1 MDSEQL
7 PISEKRLLNAPVETL
22 SWSRLTVTVKE
33 GKTGQPK
40 TLVDNV
46 EGIMQ
51 AGWLPSP
58 NLTDQGS
65 LLSMN
70 YLQVNAALSWA
81 HRGAAR
87 PRS

>member
-1 MDSEQL
+1 MDLEQL
-7 PISEKRLLNAPVETL
+7 PIEKRLLNAPVKTL
-22 SWSRLTVTVKE
+22 SWSGLTVTVKE

-51 AGWLPSP
+51 AGWLTAFPIATNNGLLNSP
-58 NLTDQGS
+58 
-65 LLSMN
+65 
-70 YLQVNAALSWA
+70 QVNAVLSWA
-81 HRGAAR
+81 HQGVAR

>member
-7 PISEKRLLNAPVETL
+7 PIAEKRLLHAPVETL
-22 SWSRLTVTVKE
+22 SWSGLTVTVKE

-51 AGWLPSP
+51 AGWLSVPIFTSH
-58 NLTDQGS
+58 G
-65 LLSMN
+65 LLISMN